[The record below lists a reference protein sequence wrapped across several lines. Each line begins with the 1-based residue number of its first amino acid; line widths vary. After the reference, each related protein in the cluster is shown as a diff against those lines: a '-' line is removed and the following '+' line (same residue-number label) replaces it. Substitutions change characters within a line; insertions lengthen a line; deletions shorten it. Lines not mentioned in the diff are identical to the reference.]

1 MDEGRGFTI
10 IDYEDRYKQALE
22 DISLPWLLE
31 YDLLEPVDL
40 EMLAEPHRFLS
51 GGGRVLL
58 ARWGEEIVGMVM
70 LELQGKGQCELLKF
84 GVKEAYRGRGIGT
97 ALMEA
102 ALQAARDA
110 GQRKRSSPPTIS
122 SGRPC
127 GCMSGLGSNTSPILI
142 NGSSS
147 PTSAWSGSCEPAYRE
162 KYPGS
167 APAGG
172 AGVFFTTRSLR
183 TGELGDVVDPL
194 PGAEAVQANAELDE
208 LLGHDAHIDPEDAP
222 LEHQAEQGGQG
233 EGDEPQGGG
242 VDDGGGPH
250 VAAAPQDAHGV
261 DRVEGPQGQKD
272 ADEVS
277 IMVVMEPAVSD
288 RWKKG

>member
-58 ARWGEEIVGMVM
+58 ARWGE
-70 LELQGKGQCELLKF
+70 GKGQCELLKF

-110 GQRKRSSPPTIS
+110 GQKKAVLT
-122 SGRPC
+122 
-127 GCMSGLGSNTSPILI
+127 SNHQL
-142 NGSSS
+142 
-147 PTSAWSGSCEPAYRE
+147 RE
-162 KYPGS
+162 ALRLYERFGFKYVTYS
-167 APAGG
+167 DKW
-172 AGVFFTTRSLR
+172 FQLSDIRMER
-183 TGELGDVVDPL
+183 EL
-194 PGAEAVQANAELDE
+194 
-208 LLGHDAHIDPEDAP
+208 
-222 LEHQAEQGGQG
+222 
-233 EGDEPQGGG
+233 
-242 VDDGGGPH
+242 
-250 VAAAPQDAHGV
+250 
-261 DRVEGPQGQKD
+261 
-272 ADEVS
+272 
-277 IMVVMEPAVSD
+277 
-288 RWKKG
+288 

>member
-70 LELQGKGQCELLKF
+70 LELQGKGVIRISSSAL
-84 GVKEAYRGRGIGT
+84 GKEAYRGRGIGT

-110 GQRKRSSPPTIS
+110 GQKKAVLT
-122 SGRPC
+122 
-127 GCMSGLGSNTSPILI
+127 SNHQL
-142 NGSSS
+142 
-147 PTSAWSGSCEPAYRE
+147 RE
-162 KYPGS
+162 ALRLYERFGFKYVTYS
-167 APAGG
+167 DKW
-172 AGVFFTTRSLR
+172 FQLSDIRMER
-183 TGELGDVVDPL
+183 EL
-194 PGAEAVQANAELDE
+194 
-208 LLGHDAHIDPEDAP
+208 
-222 LEHQAEQGGQG
+222 
-233 EGDEPQGGG
+233 
-242 VDDGGGPH
+242 
-250 VAAAPQDAHGV
+250 
-261 DRVEGPQGQKD
+261 
-272 ADEVS
+272 
-277 IMVVMEPAVSD
+277 
-288 RWKKG
+288 

>member
-22 DISLPWLLE
+22 EISLPWLLE

-102 ALQAARDA
+102 ARPGCRAEESGPHLQ
-110 GQRKRSSPPTIS
+110 P
-122 SGRPC
+122 
-127 GCMSGLGSNTSPILI
+127 
-142 NGSSS
+142 
-147 PTSAWSGSCEPAYRE
+147 SA
-162 KYPGS
+162 
-167 APAGG
+167 
-172 AGVFFTTRSLR
+172 
-183 TGELGDVVDPL
+183 
-194 PGAEAVQANAELDE
+194 
-208 LLGHDAHIDPEDAP
+208 
-222 LEHQAEQGGQG
+222 QGG
-233 EGDEPQGGG
+233 P
-242 VDDGGGPH
+242 
-250 VAAAPQDAHGV
+250 AAV
-261 DRVEGPQGQKD
+261 
-272 ADEVS
+272 
-277 IMVVMEPAVSD
+277 
-288 RWKKG
+288 